1 MDGNFGVKYI
11 YRLEEPIRNPPTR
24 ISVIEAINL
33 INLFVV
39 MAQKVWVCVIIG
51 TKLVKLNFLK
61 SLAC

>member
-33 INLFVV
+33 INLFVA
-39 MAQKVWVCVIIG
+39 MA
-51 TKLVKLNFLK
+51 
-61 SLAC
+61 